1 MLFDPDRGLPL
12 DERDAASTLA
22 LAASLLRA
30 RREVEVEELRVVA
43 HWADLHGT
51 DPADHREP
59 GARVVPGGE
68 RLRWFGGEGTPGVR
82 ELATYELALAREE
95 GVQAT
100 RSLLADTLD
109 LRHRLPA
116 TWAVVQCCEL
126 PVWVAR
132 KVAAMSRVLPLECCT
147 VVDRAVARAVGQAP
161 RKVLELAEAKVV
173 QADPEGYAA
182 RAEVERLRRYATF
195 TRRDAAGM
203 RTLIARMH
211 AGEAAAVDATITRVA
226 EILEAQ
232 ARAAHDHPQGAG
244 AGPVA
249 PVPTRDQL
257 RAEAVTWLARPAELL
272 VLLLEHAEDPAAEDL
287 PPEPTDAPADGHT
300 DRPGLLAV
308 PARLLEALRS
318 RDLASLRPRA
328 VLFLHLHQ
336 AALESGRGVAVARVE
351 GLGPVALDDLAPL
364 LGHHRVSVQPVLDL
378 ADRVSTAA
386 YEFPEGAKR
395 RLHLLFDGD
404 AFPHAATRPRLGS
417 SRVDHDHVVP
427 WHDTGPPEP
436 SGPPDLQ
443 TSVGNGQPLT
453 RGAHRAKTH
462 LSYVCEPLDLGVVR
476 WTSPHGLRRVV
487 DHRGT
492 HEECGVER
500 RLHWCLQQHDAA

>member
-1 MLFDPDRGLPL
+1 MVSDPDRGLPL
-12 DERDAASTLA
+12 DERGASSTLA
-22 LAASLLRA
+22 LASALLRA
-30 RREVEVEELRVVA
+30 RREVEAEELRVVA
-43 HWADLHGT
+43 HWADLHST
-51 DPADHREP
+51 DPADEREP
-59 GARVVPGGE
+59 GARVVLGGE

-132 KVAAMSRVLPLECCT
+132 KVAAMSRVLPLACCG

-173 QADPEGYAA
+173 QADPEGHAA

-232 ARAAHDHPQGAG
+232 ARAAHDHPLGAG
-244 AGPVA
+244 SGPVA

-257 RAEAVTWLARPAELL
+257 RAEAVAWLARPADLL
-272 VLLLEHAEDPAAEDL
+272 VLLLEHADDAPPDDL
-287 PPEPTDAPADGHT
+287 PPEPTDEPT
-300 DRPGLLAV
+300 ERSGLLAV
-308 PARLLEALRS
+308 PARLAEALRS
-318 RDLASLRPRA
+318 RDLTSLRPRA
-328 VLFLHLHQ
+328 VVFLHLHQ
-336 AALESGRGVAVARVE
+336 DAVERRAGVARVE
-351 GLGPVALDDLAPL
+351 GLGPVALDDLAGL
-364 LGHHRVSVQPVLDL
+364 LGQHRVSVQPVLDL

-386 YEFPEGAKR
+386 YEFPEALR
-395 RLHLLFDGD
+395 QRLHLLFDGD
-404 AFPHAATRPRLGS
+404 AFPHAATCPGPGS

-436 SGPPDLQ
+436 SRPSDQQ

-462 LSYVCEPLDLGVVR
+462 LPYVCEPLDLGVVR
-476 WTSPHGLRRVV
+476 WTSPHGLVRVV

-492 HEECGVER
+492 HVECGVER
-500 RLHWCLQQHDAA
+500 RLRWCLAQHDAA